1 MSPRATSITCS
12 PRPIASTPHERRPC
26 IGSPDAE
33 TRPSARRGD
42 LTLVPPVAQM
52 RAAMGDRQEE
62 RTELLADPAMHAAIR
77 KVLRARGVPRED
89 VDDLLGEVIAEAMT
103 NERLPLADREQ
114 DRLYLGQCARHKA
127 IDHARARKRQSA
139 RLVSPDD
146 DMPAP
151 ETVTMEQRL
160 FASRLFDFSKAHFP
174 RTHVWLSR
182 FAVDGESQASIAQDA
197 QVAESRVRGEISDIR
212 RTLQRL
218 AVVTAA
224 AVIVLLVGMRLL
236 RLPGG
241 HRIGGGEEIAHSTT
255 PPAPPVPSIAP
266 TPSVENPDV
275 RLAAALRDRARREV
289 DRGDWD
295 LAFGD
300 LQKAYRLDSAGET
313 PEMKSLRF
321 EARDR
326 FNSFDAKPHRP

>member
-1 MSPRATSITCS
+1 
-12 PRPIASTPHERRPC
+12 
-26 IGSPDAE
+26 
-33 TRPSARRGD
+33 
-42 LTLVPPVAQM
+42 LTLAPTVAQM
-52 RAAMGDRQEE
+52 RAAMGDRHEE
-62 RTELLADPAMHAAIR
+62 RKELLADPAMHGAIR

-103 NERLPLADREQ
+103 NERLPLADQEQ

-127 IDHARARKRQSA
+127 IDHARARKRRSA
-139 RLVSPDD
+139 RLVTPDD

-151 ETVTMEQRL
+151 ETLTMEKRL
-160 FASRLFDFSKAHFP
+160 LASRLFDFSKAHFP

-197 QVAESRVRGEISDIR
+197 RVAESRVRAEISDIR

-224 AVIVLLVGMRLL
+224 AVIVLLIGLRLL

-241 HRIGGGEEIAHSTT
+241 HRIRGGEEIAHSGK
-255 PPAPPVPSIAP
+255 PPAPPVPSVVP
-266 TPSVENPDV
+266 RPSAENPDGA
-275 RLAAALRDRARREV
+275 LAAALRERARREI

-295 LAFGD
+295 LASGD
-300 LQKAYRLDSAGET
+300 LQKAYELDSAGET
-313 PEMKSLRF
+313 PEMKSLRLHS
-321 EARDR
+321 RDR
-326 FNSFDAKPHRP
+326 TEMLEAKPHRP